1 MSSTS
6 RKPDI
11 ASQAF
16 ARHPGRGGVVEKP
29 KNGKKTLRR
38 LLLYFK
44 PEMFLVIVLFLVV
57 AVSVITSV
65 IAPAFQSSAID
76 LIVDGSYS
84 GLPRMLFLMMV
95 VYLISGAA
103 TLASGWISAALSQRI
118 VRRLRSDLFE
128 RIIYLPLRY
137 IDNHSHGDLI
147 SRMTND
153 ADNISNIVSQSL
165 SSLLSGI
172 LTLIGTIVMML
183 WYSVPLTLISCSTVV
198 LSVIATAFLTKYMS
212 RYFLRRQELLGDLN
226 GTVEEYVTNCHT
238 VTAYNRQEPT
248 IRAFSDTAD
257 RLTHVGIIAEIIGGS
272 MGPVMNMLS
281 NVAFVVVAV
290 FGAYFALKGWI
301 TIGVISAFIIYSKQ
315 FSRPINQIAQL
326 YGQIETA
333 IAGAERIF
341 AILDENEEQAVVEI
355 PEQNSGN
362 KPEGRTS
369 VADGQAAGRMQA
381 APEIRT
387 SVADHEGIATG
398 GQADLSGHMQAAP
411 ESRANSSDRP
421 ESLDGRIEFR
431 HVNFSYVPEKR
442 VINDFSL
449 TIEPGRKIALVGS
462 TGSGKTT
469 IINLLMRFYDIDSGE
484 ILLDGRDIRSI
495 PLPELRGRIGIVL
508 QDTVLFTDTVR
519 NNLTYADPSI
529 PDEEVR
535 EAAHLSNADKVIS
548 HLKNG
553 YDTVLTESGGSLS
566 QGQRQLIAIGR
577 VFASKPD
584 ILILDEAT
592 SSVDT
597 RTEQNIQDAMA
608 NLMKDRTSLIIAH
621 RLSTIQD
628 VDEII
633 VMDQGRIVETGNHR
647 ELLAK
652 KGRYYELYMT
662 QFAGQAT

>member
-341 AILDENEEQAVVEI
+341 TILDENEEQAVVGTD
-355 PEQNSGN
+355 SAD
-362 KPEGRTS
+362 RT
-369 VADGQAAGRMQA
+369 Q
-381 APEIRT
+381 
-387 SVADHEGIATG
+387 
-398 GQADLSGHMQAAP
+398 
-411 ESRANSSDRP
+411 
-421 ESLDGRIEFR
+421 SLDGRIEFR

>member
-341 AILDENEEQAVVEI
+341 AILDENEEQAVVGTD
-355 PEQNSGN
+355 SAD
-362 KPEGRTS
+362 RT
-369 VADGQAAGRMQA
+369 Q
-381 APEIRT
+381 
-387 SVADHEGIATG
+387 
-398 GQADLSGHMQAAP
+398 
-411 ESRANSSDRP
+411 
-421 ESLDGRIEFR
+421 SLDGRIEFR

>member
-57 AVSVITSV
+57 AISVITSV

-341 AILDENEEQAVVEI
+341 AILDENEEQAVVGTD
-355 PEQNSGN
+355 SAD
-362 KPEGRTS
+362 RT
-369 VADGQAAGRMQA
+369 Q
-381 APEIRT
+381 
-387 SVADHEGIATG
+387 
-398 GQADLSGHMQAAP
+398 
-411 ESRANSSDRP
+411 
-421 ESLDGRIEFR
+421 SLDGRIEFR

>member
-1 MSSTS
+1 
-6 RKPDI
+6 
-11 ASQAF
+11 
-16 ARHPGRGGVVEKP
+16 
-29 KNGKKTLRR
+29 
-38 LLLYFK
+38 
-44 PEMFLVIVLFLVV
+44 
-57 AVSVITSV
+57 
-65 IAPAFQSSAID
+65 
-76 LIVDGSYS
+76 
-84 GLPRMLFLMMV
+84 
-95 VYLISGAA
+95 
-103 TLASGWISAALSQRI
+103 
-118 VRRLRSDLFE
+118 
-128 RIIYLPLRY
+128 
-137 IDNHSHGDLI
+137 
-147 SRMTND
+147 MTND

-341 AILDENEEQAVVEI
+341 AILDENEEQAVVGTD
-355 PEQNSGN
+355 SAD
-362 KPEGRTS
+362 RT
-369 VADGQAAGRMQA
+369 Q
-381 APEIRT
+381 
-387 SVADHEGIATG
+387 
-398 GQADLSGHMQAAP
+398 
-411 ESRANSSDRP
+411 
-421 ESLDGRIEFR
+421 SLDGRIEFR

>member
-212 RYFLRRQELLGDLN
+212 RYFLRRQELLGELN

-341 AILDENEEQAVVEI
+341 TILDENEEQTVVGTD
-355 PEQNSGN
+355 SAD
-362 KPEGRTS
+362 RT
-369 VADGQAAGRMQA
+369 Q
-381 APEIRT
+381 
-387 SVADHEGIATG
+387 
-398 GQADLSGHMQAAP
+398 
-411 ESRANSSDRP
+411 
-421 ESLDGRIEFR
+421 SLDGRIEFR

-553 YDTVLTESGGSLS
+553 YDTVLTESVGSLS

>member
-38 LLLYFK
+38 LLRYFK

-341 AILDENEEQAVVEI
+341 AILDENEEQAVVGTD
-355 PEQNSGN
+355 SAD
-362 KPEGRTS
+362 RT
-369 VADGQAAGRMQA
+369 Q
-381 APEIRT
+381 
-387 SVADHEGIATG
+387 
-398 GQADLSGHMQAAP
+398 
-411 ESRANSSDRP
+411 
-421 ESLDGRIEFR
+421 SLDGRIEFR

>member
-6 RKPDI
+6 KKPDI

-65 IAPAFQSSAID
+65 IAPAFQSSATD
-76 LIVDGSYS
+76 LLVDKNFS
-84 GLPRMLFLMMV
+84 GLPRMLFLMIV

-341 AILDENEEQAVVEI
+341 TILDENEEQAVVGTD
-355 PEQNSGN
+355 SAD
-362 KPEGRTS
+362 RT
-369 VADGQAAGRMQA
+369 Q
-381 APEIRT
+381 
-387 SVADHEGIATG
+387 
-398 GQADLSGHMQAAP
+398 
-411 ESRANSSDRP
+411 
-421 ESLDGRIEFR
+421 SLDGRIEFR

>member
-1 MSSTS
+1 MSNTS

-38 LLLYFK
+38 LLRYFK

-57 AVSVITSV
+57 AISVITSV

-341 AILDENEEQAVVEI
+341 AILDENEEQAVVGTD
-355 PEQNSGN
+355 SAD
-362 KPEGRTS
+362 RT
-369 VADGQAAGRMQA
+369 Q
-381 APEIRT
+381 
-387 SVADHEGIATG
+387 
-398 GQADLSGHMQAAP
+398 
-411 ESRANSSDRP
+411 
-421 ESLDGRIEFR
+421 SLDGRIEFR

>member
-38 LLLYFK
+38 LLRYFK

-57 AVSVITSV
+57 AISVITSV

-128 RIIYLPLRY
+128 RIVYLPLRY

-341 AILDENEEQAVVEI
+341 AILDENEEQAVVGTD
-355 PEQNSGN
+355 SAD
-362 KPEGRTS
+362 RT
-369 VADGQAAGRMQA
+369 Q
-381 APEIRT
+381 
-387 SVADHEGIATG
+387 
-398 GQADLSGHMQAAP
+398 
-411 ESRANSSDRP
+411 
-421 ESLDGRIEFR
+421 SLDGRIEFR

-469 IINLLMRFYDIDSGE
+469 IINLLMRFYDPDSGVIRIDGHE
-484 ILLDGRDIRSI
+484 IRTAVRRSV
-495 PLPELRGRIGIVL
+495 RSSYAMVL
-508 QDTVLFTDTVR
+508 QDTWVFQGTIFE
-519 NNLTYADPSI
+519 NIAYGKADATM
-529 PDEEVR
+529 EEVV
-535 EAAHLSNADKVIS
+535 AAAKAARIHPFIMRLP
-548 HLKNG
+548 LG
-553 YDTVLTESGGSLS
+553 YDTVISEDGGNISKGQKQLLT
-566 QGQRQLIAIGR
+566 IAR
-577 VFASKPD
+577 AMLYDAPM
-584 ILILDEAT
+584 LILDEAT
-592 SSVDT
+592 SNVDT
-597 RTEQNIQDAMA
+597 STEREIQKAMRE
-608 NLMKDRTSLIIAH
+608 LMKQKTCFVIAH
-621 RLSTIQD
+621 RLSTIENADRILVLRDGD
-628 VDEII
+628 VVE
-633 VMDQGRIVETGNHR
+633 QGTHR
-647 ELLAK
+647 ELMDQ
-652 KGRYYELYMT
+652 KGFYHQLYAA
-662 QFAGQAT
+662 QFE

>member
-198 LSVIATAFLTKYMS
+198 FSVIATAFLTKYMS
-212 RYFLRRQELLGDLN
+212 RYFLRRQELLGELN

-341 AILDENEEQAVVEI
+341 AILDENEEQAVVGTD
-355 PEQNSGN
+355 SAD
-362 KPEGRTS
+362 RT
-369 VADGQAAGRMQA
+369 Q
-381 APEIRT
+381 
-387 SVADHEGIATG
+387 
-398 GQADLSGHMQAAP
+398 
-411 ESRANSSDRP
+411 
-421 ESLDGRIEFR
+421 SLDGRIEFR

>member
-341 AILDENEEQAVVEI
+341 AILDENEEQAVVGTD
-355 PEQNSGN
+355 SAD
-362 KPEGRTS
+362 RT
-369 VADGQAAGRMQA
+369 Q
-381 APEIRT
+381 
-387 SVADHEGIATG
+387 
-398 GQADLSGHMQAAP
+398 
-411 ESRANSSDRP
+411 
-421 ESLDGRIEFR
+421 SLDGRIEFR

-608 NLMKDRTSLIIAH
+608 NLMRDRTSLIIAH

>member
-212 RYFLRRQELLGDLN
+212 RYFLRRQELLGELN

-341 AILDENEEQAVVEI
+341 AILDENEEQAVVGTD
-355 PEQNSGN
+355 SAD
-362 KPEGRTS
+362 RT
-369 VADGQAAGRMQA
+369 Q
-381 APEIRT
+381 
-387 SVADHEGIATG
+387 
-398 GQADLSGHMQAAP
+398 
-411 ESRANSSDRP
+411 
-421 ESLDGRIEFR
+421 SLDGRIEFR

-519 NNLTYADPSI
+519 NNLMYADPSI

>member
-341 AILDENEEQAVVEI
+341 AILDENEEQAVVGTD
-355 PEQNSGN
+355 SAD
-362 KPEGRTS
+362 RT
-369 VADGQAAGRMQA
+369 Q
-381 APEIRT
+381 
-387 SVADHEGIATG
+387 
-398 GQADLSGHMQAAP
+398 
-411 ESRANSSDRP
+411 
-421 ESLDGRIEFR
+421 SLDGRIEFR

-652 KGRYYELYMT
+652 KGRCKKNGLSHCYGAAAHFYSCHASTL
-662 QFAGQAT
+662 

>member
-128 RIIYLPLRY
+128 RIVYLPLRY
-137 IDNHSHGDLI
+137 IDNHSHGGLI

-341 AILDENEEQAVVEI
+341 AILDENEEQAVVGTD
-355 PEQNSGN
+355 SAD
-362 KPEGRTS
+362 RT
-369 VADGQAAGRMQA
+369 Q
-381 APEIRT
+381 
-387 SVADHEGIATG
+387 
-398 GQADLSGHMQAAP
+398 
-411 ESRANSSDRP
+411 
-421 ESLDGRIEFR
+421 SLDGRIEFR

>member
-212 RYFLRRQELLGDLN
+212 RYFLRRQELLGELN

-341 AILDENEEQAVVEI
+341 TILDENEEQTVVGTD
-355 PEQNSGN
+355 SAD
-362 KPEGRTS
+362 RT
-369 VADGQAAGRMQA
+369 Q
-381 APEIRT
+381 
-387 SVADHEGIATG
+387 
-398 GQADLSGHMQAAP
+398 
-411 ESRANSSDRP
+411 
-421 ESLDGRIEFR
+421 SLDGRIEFR

>member
-1 MSSTS
+1 MSNTS

-38 LLLYFK
+38 LLRYFK

-57 AVSVITSV
+57 AISVITSV

-212 RYFLRRQELLGDLN
+212 RYFLRRQELLGELN

-341 AILDENEEQAVVEI
+341 AILDENEEQAVVGTD
-355 PEQNSGN
+355 SAD
-362 KPEGRTS
+362 RT
-369 VADGQAAGRMQA
+369 Q
-381 APEIRT
+381 
-387 SVADHEGIATG
+387 
-398 GQADLSGHMQAAP
+398 
-411 ESRANSSDRP
+411 
-421 ESLDGRIEFR
+421 SLDGRIEFR

-529 PDEEVR
+529 PDEEVQ

>member
-1 MSSTS
+1 MSNTS

-38 LLLYFK
+38 LLRYFK

-57 AVSVITSV
+57 AISVITSV

-128 RIIYLPLRY
+128 RIVYLPLRY

-341 AILDENEEQAVVEI
+341 AILDENEEQAVVGTD
-355 PEQNSGN
+355 SAD
-362 KPEGRTS
+362 RT
-369 VADGQAAGRMQA
+369 Q
-381 APEIRT
+381 
-387 SVADHEGIATG
+387 
-398 GQADLSGHMQAAP
+398 
-411 ESRANSSDRP
+411 
-421 ESLDGRIEFR
+421 SLDGRIEFR

-608 NLMKDRTSLIIAH
+608 NLMRDRTSLIIAH

>member
-128 RIIYLPLRY
+128 RIVYLPLRY

-341 AILDENEEQAVVEI
+341 AILDENEEQAVVGTD
-355 PEQNSGN
+355 SAD
-362 KPEGRTS
+362 RT
-369 VADGQAAGRMQA
+369 Q
-381 APEIRT
+381 
-387 SVADHEGIATG
+387 
-398 GQADLSGHMQAAP
+398 
-411 ESRANSSDRP
+411 
-421 ESLDGRIEFR
+421 SLDGRIEFR

>member
-84 GLPRMLFLMMV
+84 GLPRMLFLMMA

-212 RYFLRRQELLGDLN
+212 RYFLRRQELLGELN

-341 AILDENEEQAVVEI
+341 AILDENEEQAVVGTD
-355 PEQNSGN
+355 SAD
-362 KPEGRTS
+362 RT
-369 VADGQAAGRMQA
+369 Q
-381 APEIRT
+381 
-387 SVADHEGIATG
+387 
-398 GQADLSGHMQAAP
+398 
-411 ESRANSSDRP
+411 
-421 ESLDGRIEFR
+421 SLDGRIEFR

-449 TIEPGRKIALVGS
+449 TIEPGRKIALVGL

-597 RTEQNIQDAMA
+597 RTE
-608 NLMKDRTSLIIAH
+608 
-621 RLSTIQD
+621 
-628 VDEII
+628 
-633 VMDQGRIVETGNHR
+633 
-647 ELLAK
+647 
-652 KGRYYELYMT
+652 
-662 QFAGQAT
+662 

>member
-212 RYFLRRQELLGDLN
+212 RYFLRRQELLGELN

-341 AILDENEEQAVVEI
+341 AILDENEEQAVVGTD
-355 PEQNSGN
+355 SAD
-362 KPEGRTS
+362 RT
-369 VADGQAAGRMQA
+369 Q
-381 APEIRT
+381 
-387 SVADHEGIATG
+387 
-398 GQADLSGHMQAAP
+398 
-411 ESRANSSDRP
+411 
-421 ESLDGRIEFR
+421 SLDGRIEFR

>member
-257 RLTHVGIIAEIIGGS
+257 RLTHVGISAEIIGGS

-341 AILDENEEQAVVEI
+341 AILDENEEQAVVGTD
-355 PEQNSGN
+355 SAD
-362 KPEGRTS
+362 RT
-369 VADGQAAGRMQA
+369 Q
-381 APEIRT
+381 
-387 SVADHEGIATG
+387 
-398 GQADLSGHMQAAP
+398 
-411 ESRANSSDRP
+411 
-421 ESLDGRIEFR
+421 SLDGRIEFR

>member
-341 AILDENEEQAVVEI
+341 AILDENEEQAVVGTD
-355 PEQNSGN
+355 SAD
-362 KPEGRTS
+362 RT
-369 VADGQAAGRMQA
+369 Q
-381 APEIRT
+381 
-387 SVADHEGIATG
+387 
-398 GQADLSGHMQAAP
+398 
-411 ESRANSSDRP
+411 
-421 ESLDGRIEFR
+421 SLDGRIEFR

-462 TGSGKTT
+462 TGSGQTT

>member
-1 MSSTS
+1 MSNTS

-38 LLLYFK
+38 LLRYFK

-128 RIIYLPLRY
+128 RIVYLPLRY

-341 AILDENEEQAVVEI
+341 AILDENEEQAVVGTD
-355 PEQNSGN
+355 SAD
-362 KPEGRTS
+362 RT
-369 VADGQAAGRMQA
+369 Q
-381 APEIRT
+381 
-387 SVADHEGIATG
+387 
-398 GQADLSGHMQAAP
+398 
-411 ESRANSSDRP
+411 
-421 ESLDGRIEFR
+421 SLDGRIEFR

-608 NLMKDRTSLIIAH
+608 NLMRDRTSLIIAH

>member
-38 LLLYFK
+38 LLRYFK

-57 AVSVITSV
+57 AISVITSV

-128 RIIYLPLRY
+128 RIVYLPLRY

-341 AILDENEEQAVVEI
+341 AILDENEEQAVVGTD
-355 PEQNSGN
+355 SAD
-362 KPEGRTS
+362 RT
-369 VADGQAAGRMQA
+369 Q
-381 APEIRT
+381 
-387 SVADHEGIATG
+387 
-398 GQADLSGHMQAAP
+398 
-411 ESRANSSDRP
+411 
-421 ESLDGRIEFR
+421 SLDGRIEFR

-566 QGQRQLIAIGR
+566 QGQRQLIAIAR
-577 VFASKPD
+577 AAVADPPA
-584 ILILDEAT
+584 LILDEAT
-592 SSVDT
+592 SSIDT
-597 RTEQNIQDAMA
+597 RTEALVQKGMDA
-608 NLMKDRTSLIIAH
+608 LMKGRTTFVIAH
-621 RLSTIQD
+621 RLSTVRNSDCIM
-628 VDEII
+628 VLE
-633 VMDQGRIVETGNHR
+633 QGRIIERGTHDQLIAEKGKYYQLYTGNKI
-647 ELLAK
+647 A
-652 KGRYYELYMT
+652 
-662 QFAGQAT
+662 

>member
-38 LLLYFK
+38 LLRYFK

-57 AVSVITSV
+57 AISVITSV

-128 RIIYLPLRY
+128 RIVYLPLRY

-341 AILDENEEQAVVEI
+341 AILDENEEQAVVGTD
-355 PEQNSGN
+355 SAD
-362 KPEGRTS
+362 RT
-369 VADGQAAGRMQA
+369 Q
-381 APEIRT
+381 
-387 SVADHEGIATG
+387 
-398 GQADLSGHMQAAP
+398 
-411 ESRANSSDRP
+411 
-421 ESLDGRIEFR
+421 SLDGRIEFR

-535 EAAHLSNADKVIS
+535 ESAHLSNADKVIS

-652 KGRYYELYMT
+652 KGRYSELYMT

>member
-281 NVAFVVVAV
+281 NVSVSSQSST
-290 FGAYFALKGWI
+290 KM
-301 TIGVISAFIIYSKQ
+301 K
-315 FSRPINQIAQL
+315 SRPW
-326 YGQIETA
+326 
-333 IAGAERIF
+333 
-341 AILDENEEQAVVEI
+341 
-355 PEQNSGN
+355 S
-362 KPEGRTS
+362 GRTP
-369 VADGQAAGRMQA
+369 Q
-381 APEIRT
+381 T
-387 SVADHEGIATG
+387 
-398 GQADLSGHMQAAP
+398 
-411 ESRANSSDRP
+411 
-421 ESLDGRIEFR
+421 
-431 HVNFSYVPEKR
+431 
-442 VINDFSL
+442 
-449 TIEPGRKIALVGS
+449 GRKAL
-462 TGSGKTT
+462 T
-469 IINLLMRFYDIDSGE
+469 
-484 ILLDGRDIRSI
+484 
-495 PLPELRGRIGIVL
+495 
-508 QDTVLFTDTVR
+508 
-519 NNLTYADPSI
+519 
-529 PDEEVR
+529 
-535 EAAHLSNADKVIS
+535 AASS
-548 HLKNG
+548 
-553 YDTVLTESGGSLS
+553 S
-566 QGQRQLIAIGR
+566 
-577 VFASKPD
+577 
-584 ILILDEAT
+584 AT
-592 SSVDT
+592 
-597 RTEQNIQDAMA
+597 
-608 NLMKDRTSLIIAH
+608 
-621 RLSTIQD
+621 
-628 VDEII
+628 
-633 VMDQGRIVETGNHR
+633 
-647 ELLAK
+647 
-652 KGRYYELYMT
+652 
-662 QFAGQAT
+662 

>member
-128 RIIYLPLRY
+128 RIVYLPLRY

-341 AILDENEEQAVVEI
+341 AILDENEEQAVVGTD
-355 PEQNSGN
+355 SAD
-362 KPEGRTS
+362 RT
-369 VADGQAAGRMQA
+369 Q
-381 APEIRT
+381 
-387 SVADHEGIATG
+387 
-398 GQADLSGHMQAAP
+398 
-411 ESRANSSDRP
+411 
-421 ESLDGRIEFR
+421 SLDGRIEFR

-608 NLMKDRTSLIIAH
+608 NLMRDRTSLIIAH

>member
-1 MSSTS
+1 MSNTS

-38 LLLYFK
+38 LLRYFK

-57 AVSVITSV
+57 AISVITSV

-341 AILDENEEQAVVEI
+341 AILDENEEQAVVGTD
-355 PEQNSGN
+355 SAD
-362 KPEGRTS
+362 RT
-369 VADGQAAGRMQA
+369 Q
-381 APEIRT
+381 
-387 SVADHEGIATG
+387 
-398 GQADLSGHMQAAP
+398 
-411 ESRANSSDRP
+411 
-421 ESLDGRIEFR
+421 SLDGRIEFR

-608 NLMKDRTSLIIAH
+608 NLMRDRTSLIIAH

>member
-38 LLLYFK
+38 LLRYFK

-57 AVSVITSV
+57 AISVITSV

-128 RIIYLPLRY
+128 RIVYLPLRY

-341 AILDENEEQAVVEI
+341 AILDENEEQAVVGTD
-355 PEQNSGN
+355 SAD
-362 KPEGRTS
+362 RT
-369 VADGQAAGRMQA
+369 Q
-381 APEIRT
+381 
-387 SVADHEGIATG
+387 
-398 GQADLSGHMQAAP
+398 
-411 ESRANSSDRP
+411 
-421 ESLDGRIEFR
+421 SLDGRIEFR

-495 PLPELRGRIGIVL
+495 PLPELRGRIGIVR

>member
-38 LLLYFK
+38 LLRYFK

-57 AVSVITSV
+57 AISVITSV

-137 IDNHSHGDLI
+137 IDSHSHGDLI

-341 AILDENEEQAVVEI
+341 AILDENEEQAVVGTD
-355 PEQNSGN
+355 SAD
-362 KPEGRTS
+362 RT
-369 VADGQAAGRMQA
+369 Q
-381 APEIRT
+381 
-387 SVADHEGIATG
+387 
-398 GQADLSGHMQAAP
+398 
-411 ESRANSSDRP
+411 
-421 ESLDGRIEFR
+421 SLDGRIEFR

>member
-128 RIIYLPLRY
+128 RIVYLPLRY

-165 SSLLSGI
+165 SALLSGI

-341 AILDENEEQAVVEI
+341 AILDENEEQAVVGTD
-355 PEQNSGN
+355 SAD
-362 KPEGRTS
+362 RT
-369 VADGQAAGRMQA
+369 Q
-381 APEIRT
+381 
-387 SVADHEGIATG
+387 
-398 GQADLSGHMQAAP
+398 
-411 ESRANSSDRP
+411 
-421 ESLDGRIEFR
+421 SLDGRIEFR

-608 NLMKDRTSLIIAH
+608 NLMRDRTSLIIAH

>member
-212 RYFLRRQELLGDLN
+212 RYFLRRQELLGELN

-341 AILDENEEQAVVEI
+341 AILDENEEQAVVGTD
-355 PEQNSGN
+355 SAD
-362 KPEGRTS
+362 RT
-369 VADGQAAGRMQA
+369 Q
-381 APEIRT
+381 
-387 SVADHEGIATG
+387 
-398 GQADLSGHMQAAP
+398 
-411 ESRANSSDRP
+411 
-421 ESLDGRIEFR
+421 SLDGRIEFR

-495 PLPELRGRIGIVL
+495 LLPELRGRIGIVL

>member
-1 MSSTS
+1 MSNTS

-38 LLLYFK
+38 LLRYFK

-57 AVSVITSV
+57 AISVITSV

-212 RYFLRRQELLGDLN
+212 RYFLRRQELLGELN

-341 AILDENEEQAVVEI
+341 AILDENEEQAVVGTD
-355 PEQNSGN
+355 SAD
-362 KPEGRTS
+362 RT
-369 VADGQAAGRMQA
+369 Q
-381 APEIRT
+381 
-387 SVADHEGIATG
+387 
-398 GQADLSGHMQAAP
+398 
-411 ESRANSSDRP
+411 
-421 ESLDGRIEFR
+421 SLDGRIEFR

-449 TIEPGRKIALVGS
+449 TIEPGRKIALVGL